1 MPTEANVRAN
11 RANAQ
16 KSTGPKTEA
25 GKARSRLNALKHG
38 KRSKT
43 VAAPVLPQE
52 DAAELGRRIQDWI
65 DSYQPVGAVETDLV
79 TRAAKASW
87 ALDRAERHETALL
100 SRRVRKALLNSR
112 TRRTA
117 RVCELGRKLL
127 SMAGKRLLPGSGP
140 DWADDPAAFVAELK
154 AIPEGARWLRDR
166 WAEIRCLILAD
177 EPWTYLDQF
186 KFVRLLG
193 KHPFEAIDDPA
204 ANAVFLAWEAV
215 EEGWGVRFWKL
226 MQENTPYEDPAFSAW
241 REWRVIAPRPA
252 DRAAGVAH
260 LLAVATGEVE
270 RLEARIVE
278 LDAADGDDAVETAER
293 ASFSPGDD
301 AERLRRFQA
310 ARSRE
315 LMRTIDTLNRLRKE
329 SAPREKKPA
338 KAAPPI
344 VPGPASPPSPPVAS
358 VEAEPA
364 ADPLPAP
371 AAAPKATAKAA
382 KKATA
387 PEPSPE
393 PPAVAVA
400 VAVAVAASDPDEAP
414 PKFVVDPVFGEP
426 AAPYGPDAAAIK
438 ILGGSRREASKRA
451 NGPAPAATKVVC
463 KHDLAWERCNP
474 FPRDRTHAADPGLRR
489 KVEAVAV
496 GMEMATRN
504 EKADGPR
511 GVLSGR
517 RPWDR
522 SDSGVAISSASASGS
537 RGGSRRTSRSPS

>member
-1 MPTEANVRAN
+1 MTTEANIRAN

-25 GKARSRLNALKHG
+25 GKARCRLNALKHG
-38 KRSKT
+38 RRSKA

-65 DSYQPVGAVETDLV
+65 DSYQPVGAVEAELV

-87 ALDRAERHETALL
+87 VLDRAERHETALL

-112 TRRTA
+112 ARRTA

-127 SMAGKRLLPGSGP
+127 SMAGRRHLPAAGP
-140 DWADDPAAFVAELK
+140 DWADDPAAFVAELE

-166 WAEIRCLILAD
+166 WAEVRNLILAD

-193 KHPFEAIDDPA
+193 KHPFEAVDDPA
-204 ANAVFLAWEAV
+204 VNAVFLAWESI

-226 MQENTPYEDPAFSAW
+226 IQENTPYEDPAFSAW
-241 REWRVIAPRPA
+241 RAWRVIAPRPA
-252 DRAAGVAH
+252 DKAAGVAH
-260 LLAVATGEVE
+260 LLAVAAGEVE
-270 RLEARIVE
+270 RLEARIAE
-278 LDAADGDDAVETAER
+278 LDAAEGDDAVETAER

-338 KAAPPI
+338 KAAAPSK
-344 VPGPASPPSPPVAS
+344 PGPASPPSPPAAIAEE
-358 VEAEPA
+358 VETTTQPEA
-364 ADPLPAP
+364 AAAP
-371 AAAPKATAKAA
+371 AAKAKARVKVKA
-382 KKATA
+382 KAIEPT
-387 PEPSPE
+387 PEPSSAPIV
-393 PPAVAVA
+393 VAT
-400 VAVAVAASDPDEAP
+400 DPDEAP
-414 PKFVVDPVFGEP
+414 PTFVAGPAIGDP
-426 AAPYGPDAAAIK
+426 AAPCGPDSAAIK
-438 ILGGSRREASKRA
+438 LMVGSRREASNRA
-451 NGPAPAATKVVC
+451 NGPAPAATKVIC
-463 KHDLAWERCNP
+463 KHDLAWERCQP
-474 FPRDRTHAADPGLRR
+474 FPRDRTRAADPALRR

-496 GMEMATRN
+496 GMEM

-522 SDSGVAISSASASGS
+522 SDSGDAISSASASCS
-537 RGGSRRTSRSPS
+537 RGGCRRTSRSRC